1 MKRLI
6 FFLIF
11 TSVSVFSQELVI
23 GEERVSPGI
32 NIIFEGAIRDKI
44 YPSNRHLD
52 YENSNVH
59 IEARV
64 NWDYENI
71 PKGAPSGGF
80 VAYLSISAK
89 IINQENDL
97 KTFVDLVPELNMID
111 NFHYARNIY
120 LPGGKNDLYTIEFY
134 INPPEN
140 SDLAFHM
147 DWTKIFGNKLI
158 DNHTFIYKNINFLE
172 IVNGKRAY

>member
-11 TSVSVFSQELVI
+11 TSVSVFSQELII

-64 NWDYENI
+64 NWDSENI

-97 KTFVDLVPELNMID
+97 KTFVDLVPHLNMID
-111 NFHYARNIY
+111 NFHYARNIS
-120 LPGGKNDLYTIEFY
+120 LPGKIDDKYTVVFKVNPPHEFDLALHNDWLKLYGKNLFNNSEFKYTQ
-134 INPPEN
+134 
-140 SDLAFHM
+140 
-147 DWTKIFGNKLI
+147 I
-158 DNHTFIYKNINFLE
+158 DFEE
-172 IVNGKRAY
+172 IAKATRN